1 LVKAQSTPG
10 DGGEMDASLFTKS
23 RKADYWNDFYE
34 NPTTQFEHS
43 MVLRR
48 DFAHREICAHV
59 TKDARI
65 LDLGCGAGVLSEKL
79 LASGYR
85 VTSADY
91 SEDMLELTRKR
102 LAAAAAAPEAVVRAD
117 ILNLPFE
124 DASFDVVICMGV
136 FGYFDDVDRALAE
149 VRRVL
154 KPGGRFFMSIRNTYN
169 LYLSDIG
176 MLPFRLLRFAGKA
189 VWGKLGPRGKP
200 SSPAGSHV
208 ARSAAPPE
216 AFRIG
221 VHTDPRPVIDGINQR
236 GFTLT
241 EFDGLGYGPP
251 TLFGVDFLPGKWS
264 MKLNDALDRYFRRSG
279 LQGRTRWLAD
289 VSFYTFKRND

>member
-1 LVKAQSTPG
+1 MKVQSTPG
-10 DGGEMDASLFTKS
+10 DGGAMDATLFTKS

-48 DFAHREICAHV
+48 DFAHRQISAQV
-59 TKDARI
+59 PKDARI

-79 LASGYR
+79 LSSGFR

-102 LAAAAAAPEAVVRAD
+102 LAKGSNAPEAVVRAD
-117 ILNLPFE
+117 ILDLPFD
-124 DASFDVVICMGV
+124 DASFDVIVCMGV
-136 FGYFDDVDRALAE
+136 FGYFDDVDRAISE

-154 KPGGRFFMSIRNTYN
+154 KPGGMFFMSIRNTYN

-189 VWGKLGPRGKP
+189 IWSKVAGRRK
-200 SSPAGSHV
+200 SPVVANAGT
-208 ARSAAPPE
+208 ASAKAPPL
-216 AFRIG
+216 RIE

-236 GFTLT
+236 GFSLV
-241 EFDGLGYGPP
+241 EFDGLGYGPL
-251 TLFGVDFLPGKWS
+251 TFFGLDFLPGKLS

-279 LQGRTRWLAD
+279 LQTRTRWLAD
-289 VSFYTFKRND
+289 VSFYTFKRKD